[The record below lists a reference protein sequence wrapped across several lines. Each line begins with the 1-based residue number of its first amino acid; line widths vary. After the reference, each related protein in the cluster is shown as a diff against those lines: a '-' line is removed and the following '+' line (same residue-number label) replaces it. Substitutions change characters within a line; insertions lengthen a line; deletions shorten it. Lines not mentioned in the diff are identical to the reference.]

1 MKITETK
8 TPSLDLHGYHFIAS
22 TSGPAAWRG
31 PRAPRFGKAGVLVQA
46 LPLYVS
52 SPWQGVLGTRPSCGA
67 HRYPAPPP
75 GLRQG
80 RRVRSAGARCVRS
93 AAAGRPAPCLLPCC
107 TAGAGGTLRPP
118 AEDAPAFC
126 ACATAFARLLL
137 VSEPRGHLSEFPTSQ
152 SAFSLSRFLL

>member
-8 TPSLDLHGYHFIAS
+8 TPSPDLHGYHFIAS

-31 PRAPRFGKAGVLVQA
+31 PRAPQFGKAGVLVQA

-93 AAAGRPAPCLLPCC
+93 AAAGRGPHPACSPAAQPCGLPLRTHPLSAHALLRLRVCC
-107 TAGAGGTLRPP
+107 WCPNRGAT
-118 AEDAPAFC
+118 
-126 ACATAFARLLL
+126 
-137 VSEPRGHLSEFPTSQ
+137 
-152 SAFSLSRFLL
+152 